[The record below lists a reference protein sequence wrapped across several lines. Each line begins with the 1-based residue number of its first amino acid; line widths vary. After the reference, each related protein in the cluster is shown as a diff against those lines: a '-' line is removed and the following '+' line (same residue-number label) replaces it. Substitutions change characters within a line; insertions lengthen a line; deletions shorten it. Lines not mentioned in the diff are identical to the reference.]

1 MERGIKD
8 LSMFDLS
15 CMKLIEIEVVE
26 MFIEKLFWVGGRDL
40 FVGGEFVW

>member
-1 MERGIKD
+1 MEEILEDIEFKQVLDMERGIKD

-26 MFIEKLFWVGGRDL
+26 MFIEKLF
-40 FVGGEFVW
+40 